1 MERRDRKKECRNRQK
16 IKEILGGKQMTWWN
30 VIKVAGQEMAG
41 DMETVD
47 DGGIK
52 PAETMEEARE
62 HPIDPALAEKALTGG
77 QKKLDKDKD
86 GDIDAKDFKQLR
98 EEKK

>member
-1 MERRDRKKECRNRQK
+1 
-16 IKEILGGKQMTWWN
+16 MTWWN
-30 VIKVAGQEMAG
+30 IIKVAGQEMAG

-62 HPIDPALAEKALTGG
+62 HPIDPALAEKE
-77 QKKLDKDKD
+77 
-86 GDIDAKDFKQLR
+86 LR
-98 EEKK
+98 EEKE